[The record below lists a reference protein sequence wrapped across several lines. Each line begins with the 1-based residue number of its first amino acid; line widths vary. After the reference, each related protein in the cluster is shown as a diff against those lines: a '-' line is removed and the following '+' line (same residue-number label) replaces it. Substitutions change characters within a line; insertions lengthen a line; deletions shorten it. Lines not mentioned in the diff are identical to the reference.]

1 MYTTLLTV
9 FTSGEENGIW
19 AGGKILNPLI
29 PFLILLKNLT
39 MGIYLFIVQVFLKKA
54 F

>member
-9 FTSGEENGIW
+9 FTSGGKNGILL
-19 AGGKILNPLI
+19 GRKDPYLLI
-29 PFLILLKNLT
+29 PFPILLESLT
-39 MGIYLFIVQVFLKKA
+39 MGIYLFIVQIPKKT